1 MNKQQILNKLNLV
14 KIKLNVAIKL
24 GVRKLMRKF
33 VMIMLELEAMLEQC
47 QPTAIKYTSIKYHA
61 VITIWCN
68 LDMTQWGFSAIR
80 QRPNN
85 LPFSSLDK
93 ACKEARSLVKRLIKT
108 NNNTLFLADVIS

>member
-47 QPTAIKYTSIKYHA
+47 QPTAIKYISIKYHA

-68 LDMTQWGFSAIR
+68 LDMTQWGFSAIN
-80 QRPNN
+80 QQPS
-85 LPFSSLDK
+85 LSFSSLDK